1 MFAACPEFMI
11 VTSLAWKT
19 IGLVGNVFSIQYTV
33 ITLEVRSTH
42 KVLIASAFQ
51 LVNAA
56 AADDAM

>member
-1 MFAACPEFMI
+1 MFAACLEFMI
-11 VTSLAWKT
+11 ITSLVWKT
-19 IGLVGNVFSIQYTV
+19 IGLVGNVFSIQYV

-42 KVLIASAFQ
+42 NVLIASAFQ

>member
-11 VTSLAWKT
+11 ITSLAWKT
-19 IGLVGNVFSIQYTV
+19 IGLVGNLFSIQYTV
-33 ITLEVRSTH
+33 ISEVRSTH

-56 AADDAM
+56 AADDEM

>member
-1 MFAACPEFMI
+1 MFAACLEFMI
-11 VTSLAWKT
+11 ITSLAWKT

-33 ITLEVRSTH
+33 IPLEVRSTH